1 MKAFLATTCIVT
13 GVLLVSGCATKK
25 YVRNT
30 TAPIQAKVD
39 QVGEQTTQNG
49 QQIQNTQASVKENDE
64 KATNGISAATEKA
77 NAADQHAST
86 ADQHASDA
94 MNKASQADQEANQ
107 AMTGVNG
114 LRSVVANLD
123 DYKLQAS
130 ATVPF
135 KSNQYVLTAAAKS
148 DLDKLAQDVQP
159 DKRFFIAVEGY
170 TDSTGTAEYNQALSR
185 RRADAVVEY
194 LVAKHDI
201 PIYRI
206 HMIGLGEEKPLDEAH
221 NRAARA
227 KNRRV
232 EVKVF
237 SADMQSASTTGDDN
251 GAARTATTTPATVP
265 ATGSQATTPIGH

>member
-1 MKAFLATTCIVT
+1 MRAFLATTCILS
-13 GVLLVSGCATKK
+13 GALIAGGCATKK

-39 QVGEQTTQNG
+39 QVGEQTTHNG
-49 QQIQNTQASVKENDE
+49 QQIEDTRNQVKQVDE
-64 KATNGISAATEKA
+64 KAQNGISAAQER
-77 NAADQHAST
+77 AST
-86 ADQHASDA
+86 ADQHAATADQHAGEA
-94 MNKASQADQEANQ
+94 MNKANQ
-107 AMTGVNG
+107 AAQIGEQNTQA
-114 LRSVVANLD
+114 LDSLKSVVSNID
-123 DYKLQAS
+123 DYKLQTSAS
-130 ATVPF
+130 VAF
-135 KSNQYVLTAAAKS
+135 KFDKYSLSSDAKEE
-148 DLDKLAQDVQP
+148 LDKLANEVKA

-170 TDSTGTAEYNQALSR
+170 TDSTGAKSYNTALSQ

-206 HMIGLGEEKPLDEAH
+206 HMIGLGDDKPVEEAH

-237 SADMQSASTTGDDN
+237 SADQVTASLGTPTNSA
-251 GAARTATTTPATVP
+251 TAVVFTR
-265 ATGSQATTPIGH
+265 GL